1 MSSAE
6 RKNRPNFDDIKDKRR
21 QKQLIKNTIQL
32 MTAATGVFV
41 VRLSAPDIK
50 RLQSDAHD
58 PNDPLKALLQENNL
72 NRTFK
77 TCKDADI
84 DIASSLKAIVEMH
97 DADKSASSFVFIAFG
112 VDPSRRPV
120 VKGIMTCS
128 RFVAS
133 DNFSTTKADVDS
145 SNYTTLDPYFG
156 KNLLI
161 DTLCSLEKG
170 VGRVLILHAYDVAH
184 RKGFDGVIALSYS
197 NKPISDSNKPASES
211 TFLSLGFTRLI
222 ANAKFASE
230 YVDMFGHW
238 FHKPTHSAEGLNQML
253 LALCTRSG
261 LTGKAA
267 ESLIW
272 RCPV

>member
-1 MSSAE
+1 MSSS
-6 RKNRPNFDDIKDKRR
+6 NRPKFDDIKDKRR

-41 VRLSAPDIK
+41 VRLSASDIK
-50 RLQSDAHD
+50 RIRSVAHD
-58 PNDPLKALLQENNL
+58 ENDPLKMLLDKKNL
-72 NRTFK
+72 NRTFQK
-77 TCKDADI
+77 CKNAHI
-84 DIASSLKAIVEMH
+84 DIASSIEAIVEMH
-97 DADKSASSFVFIAFG
+97 DTDSTSASSFVFLAYG
-112 VDPSRRPV
+112 VDPKTRVPV

-128 RFVAS
+128 RFVSS
-133 DNFSTTKADVDS
+133 DMFTTSEADIEP
-145 SNYTTLDPYFG
+145 SNYTTLGPYFG

-161 DTLCSLEKG
+161 DTVCSLEKG

-197 NKPISDSNKPASES
+197 NKPISDSNRPASES

-222 ANAKFASE
+222 DNAKFASN
-230 YVDMFGHW
+230 YDDMFGHW

-261 LTGKAA
+261 LKGKAA